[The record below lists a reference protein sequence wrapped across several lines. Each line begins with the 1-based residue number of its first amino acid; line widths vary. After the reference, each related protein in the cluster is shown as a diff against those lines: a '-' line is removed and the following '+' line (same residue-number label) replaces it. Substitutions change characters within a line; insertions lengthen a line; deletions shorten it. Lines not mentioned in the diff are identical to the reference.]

1 MDLDKILVND
11 NFVSSGKS
19 KDIYLIPDGKYK
31 GKYAFVFTDRGTG
44 YIDKDGKP
52 VFDPGYDNVVG
63 EIPGKGAIA
72 CKFAT
77 YFFRLLA
84 RHLSFSDING
94 PRGGDDKRCQ
104 LRIPLTRMRD
114 VIIEDT
120 AADLYQALDRAIDR
134 ASRTLERRLSRQRE
148 FGHALPFPVS
158 QEIPADGPPPS
169 RS

>member
-1 MDLDKILVND
+1 MKLDIRTQGFELT
-11 NFVSSGKS
+11 
-19 KDIYLIPDGKYK
+19 DGLRDH
-31 GKYAFVFTDRGTG
+31 AQR
-44 YIDKDGKP
+44 
-52 VFDPGYDNVVG
+52 
-63 EIPGKGAIA
+63 
-72 CKFAT
+72 
-77 YFFRLLA
+77 RLSFSLDWA
-84 RHLSFSDING
+84 RHEVGRVILSFSDING